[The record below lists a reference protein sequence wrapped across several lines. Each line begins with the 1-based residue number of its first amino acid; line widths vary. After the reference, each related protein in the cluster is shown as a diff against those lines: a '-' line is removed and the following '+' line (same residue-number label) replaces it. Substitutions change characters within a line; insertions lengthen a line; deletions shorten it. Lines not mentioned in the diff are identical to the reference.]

1 MRARRAHGMFNI
13 GPLELIIILVVA
25 LLVVGPARLPDMGRT
40 IGKSLREF
48 RRAQD
53 EVRRSLEF
61 DLEDDDE
68 TPDPEEWD
76 TRPVA
81 QSGPEESERPR
92 GSQGE

>member
-1 MRARRAHGMFNI
+1 MFNI

-25 LLVVGPARLPDMGRT
+25 LLVVGPARLPEMGRT

-61 DLEDDDE
+61 DLDEDQEEVPEVPDAPSEAAEE
-68 TPDPEEWD
+68 T
-76 TRPVA
+76 
-81 QSGPEESERPR
+81 ERPR
-92 GSQGE
+92 GSRGE